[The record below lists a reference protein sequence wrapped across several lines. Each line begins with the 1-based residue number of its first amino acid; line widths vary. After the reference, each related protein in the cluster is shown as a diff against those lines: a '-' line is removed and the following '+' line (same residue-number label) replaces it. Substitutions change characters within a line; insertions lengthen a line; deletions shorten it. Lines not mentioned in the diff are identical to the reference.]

1 MDQANPHKRKVTHT
15 KMENRR
21 RKKAK
26 STRCT
31 GCLSRTCASKNNCG
45 MFLTIAAQNFFYVL
59 KSVTLMHH
67 DIFFYSIVQ
76 LPIALHQICYV
87 IISFFLFLFSFLF
100 FQIPSQ
106 CVAAVWKWFSH
117 LILVSVQTCV
127 ASQTN
132 SSPKSAR
139 FTHGSVKYL
148 VGFVCTAHQNSL

>member
-67 DIFFYSIVQ
+67 DIFLLYCAITNRITSNLLCYYKFFYFI
-76 LPIALHQICYV
+76 
-87 IISFFLFLFSFLF
+87 FFLV

-106 CVAAVWKWFSH
+106 CVAAV
-117 LILVSVQTCV
+117 
-127 ASQTN
+127 
-132 SSPKSAR
+132 
-139 FTHGSVKYL
+139 
-148 VGFVCTAHQNSL
+148 